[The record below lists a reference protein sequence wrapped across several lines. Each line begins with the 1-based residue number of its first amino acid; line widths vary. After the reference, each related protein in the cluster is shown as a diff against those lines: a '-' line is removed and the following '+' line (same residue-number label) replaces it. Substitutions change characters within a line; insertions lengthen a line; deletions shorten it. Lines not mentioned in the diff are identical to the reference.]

1 MPRSV
6 TPTPS
11 SDWREFPPLELD
23 TILAVALQH
32 FAKRGYHATTV
43 RAIAR
48 DVGVTIPALYYH
60 YDSKQ
65 HILVALL
72 DFSMNIVEQKVQA
85 SVDAAG
91 DDPRAQLINL
101 TETLSLYMAHYRE
114 LAFLDSEI
122 RSLEGENRQVYAERR
137 DRLELLLR
145 SILQRGQ
152 EQGIF
157 STYAS
162 PSDISRALLSAI
174 QGIAVWFRMDGPDT
188 PEVVAQKYARLALA
202 LAEAGDRNL

>member
-1 MPRSV
+1 M
-6 TPTPS
+6 
-11 SDWREFPPLELD
+11 ELD
-23 TILAVALQH
+23 AILAVALKH
-32 FAKRGYHATTV
+32 FAKRGYHAATV

-72 DFSMNIVEQKVQA
+72 DFSMNIVEQKVAA

-91 DDPRAQLINL
+91 DDPRAQLVNL
-101 TETLSLYMAHYRE
+101 TEALSLYMANYRE

-202 LAEAGDRNL
+202 LAEAGD

>member
-1 MPRSV
+1 M
-6 TPTPS
+6 
-11 SDWREFPPLELD
+11 ELD

-85 SVDAAG
+85 SVDAAS

-114 LAFLDSEI
+114 LAFLDL
-122 RSLEGENRQVYAERR
+122 SL
-137 DRLELLLR
+137 
-145 SILQRGQ
+145 IH
-152 EQGIF
+152 I
-157 STYAS
+157 
-162 PSDISRALLSAI
+162 
-174 QGIAVWFRMDGPDT
+174 
-188 PEVVAQKYARLALA
+188 
-202 LAEAGDRNL
+202 

>member
-1 MPRSV
+1 M
-6 TPTPS
+6 
-11 SDWREFPPLELD
+11 ELD
-23 TILAVALQH
+23 SILAVALKH

-65 HILVALL
+65 HMLVALL
-72 DFSMNIVEQKVQA
+72 DFSMDIAEQKAQA
-85 SVDAAG
+85 SIEAAG
-91 DDPRAQLINL
+91 DDPRAQLVNL
-101 TETLSLYMAHYRE
+101 TEALSLYMANYRE

-122 RSLEGENRQVYAERR
+122 RSLEGENLQVYAERR
-137 DRLELLLR
+137 DRLELMLR
-145 SILQRGQ
+145 SIIRRGQ
-152 EQGIF
+152 DQGSF
-157 STYAS
+157 ATYAS

-174 QGIAVWFRMDGPDT
+174 QGIAVWFRMDGPDS

-202 LAEAGDRNL
+202 LAEAGDR

>member
-1 MPRSV
+1 
-6 TPTPS
+6 
-11 SDWREFPPLELD
+11 
-23 TILAVALQH
+23 
-32 FAKRGYHATTV
+32 
-43 RAIAR
+43 
-48 DVGVTIPALYYH
+48 
-60 YDSKQ
+60 
-65 HILVALL
+65 
-72 DFSMNIVEQKVQA
+72 
-85 SVDAAG
+85 
-91 DDPRAQLINL
+91 
-101 TETLSLYMAHYRE
+101 MAHYRE